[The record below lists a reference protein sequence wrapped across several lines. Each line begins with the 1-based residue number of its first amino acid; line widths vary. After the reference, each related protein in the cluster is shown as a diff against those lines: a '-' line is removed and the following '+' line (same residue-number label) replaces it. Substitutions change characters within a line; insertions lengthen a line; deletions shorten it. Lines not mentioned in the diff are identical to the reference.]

1 MLFRTDVKKKK
12 KNIDTMQNF
21 PKYGLWN
28 PTEFSAMTDLMK
40 GKMIS
45 WSNKD
50 GKYQGKQG

>member
-1 MLFRTDVKKKK
+1 
-12 KNIDTMQNF
+12 MQNF